1 MEEIISESK
10 SVKEVTSI
18 EKSLENELNEL
29 KKALKE
35 EHERAEDYLNKLKY
49 LQADFENY
57 QKRVNKEMLDLVK
70 YGNERLM
77 VKLLNI
83 IDDLERSIKF
93 SKESDNKES
102 LIEGVE
108 MVLKSLKEI
117 LKKEGL
123 EEIEAI
129 GKNFDPN
136 LHEAV
141 AYIQTNEYPVN
152 TVIEEIRK
160 GYLLN
165 GKLIRPSMVKVAL
178 SLNEKGEIHEQR

>member
-1 MEEIISESK
+1 MEELISEGE
-10 SVKEVTSI
+10 SVKEAKSI

-29 KKALKE
+29 RKALKE
-35 EHERAEDYLNKLKY
+35 EHDRAEDYLNKLKY

-57 QKRVNKEMLDLVK
+57 QKRMNKEMLDLVR
-70 YGNERLM
+70 YGNERLI

-83 IDDLERSIKF
+83 VDDLERSIKF

-102 LIEGVE
+102 LIKGVE

-123 EEIEAI
+123 EEIEAV

-141 AYIQTNEYPVN
+141 AHVRTNDYPVN

-178 SLNEKGEIHEQR
+178 SLDEKGENHE

>member
-1 MEEIISESK
+1 MSK
-10 SVKEVTSI
+10 SIAEGESVEEAKSI
-18 EKSLENELNEL
+18 EKSLESELNEL
-29 KKALKE
+29 RKALKE

-49 LQADFENY
+49 LQADFENF

-108 MVLKSLKEI
+108 MVLKNLKEI

-123 EEIEAI
+123 EEIEAV

-141 AYIQTNEYPVN
+141 ARVQTDNYPTN

-178 SLNEKGEIHEQR
+178 NLNEKGDNHEQR